1 MENGGLG
8 LDPPQDGDECGAAGM
23 GFGPPTR
30 KCVALFLHSMSAVKA
45 QKLKLP
51 LYFSLF
57 FFLLYICM
65 HCHGRRGDGQKG
77 VGGDWMMLPSGKV
90 SIMLI

>member
-23 GFGPPTR
+23 GVGPPTR

-57 FFLLYICM
+57 FFALYM
-65 HCHGRRGDGQKG
+65 YALTWPEG
-77 VGGDWMMLPSGKV
+77 
-90 SIMLI
+90 